1 MTEADG
7 APRTEKRREFV
18 IQTTGG
24 DRRPIGLFRYA
35 RAATNP
41 NWGKDVSNGAEYG
54 GPARISY
61 SSVILL
67 VIFVSAAAL
76 IVAAVIWR
84 PWFGDDAGAVQA
96 QPTATADTV
105 VQQAPTETPIG
116 APQGP

>member
-1 MTEADG
+1 MNHG
-7 APRTEKRREFV
+7 A
-18 IQTTGG
+18 Q
-24 DRRPIGLFRYA
+24 
-35 RAATNP
+35 
-41 NWGKDVSNGAEYG
+41 YG
-54 GPARISY
+54 GPARISF

-84 PWFGDDAGAVQA
+84 PWFGDDATVVQA
-96 QPTATADTV
+96 QPTATAGTV